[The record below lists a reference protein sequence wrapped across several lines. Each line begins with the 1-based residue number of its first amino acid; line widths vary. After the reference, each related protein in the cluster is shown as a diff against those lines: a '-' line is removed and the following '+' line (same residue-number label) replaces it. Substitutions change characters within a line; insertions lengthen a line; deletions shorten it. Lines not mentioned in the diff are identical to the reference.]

1 MSIDDFLADDRQNR
15 RVSIRRP
22 IPDLPAHLA
31 DLFEALQN
39 PTRVMVIRYVLSNP
53 RATRQDVVEGTGAAT
68 APVYRALAAL
78 EEAGYVHADATRG
91 ERSGRTVHY
100 TADRGKL
107 SADAGALFGWLVS

>member
-1 MSIDDFLADDRQNR
+1 MARDDIRPTDRQNEA
-15 RVSIRRP
+15 VSIRRP

-39 PTRVMVIRYVLSNP
+39 PTRVLVIRYVLGHP
-53 RATRQDVVEGTGAAT
+53 GATRQEVVEGTGAAM

-78 EEAGYVHADATRG
+78 EGAGYLLADGTKG

-100 TADRGKL
+100 SADRARL

>member
-1 MSIDDFLADDRQNR
+1 MAHDDIWPANGQNR
-15 RVSIRRP
+15 AVSIRRP
-22 IPDLPAHLA
+22 IPDLPAPLA

-39 PTRVMVIRYVLSNP
+39 PTRVMVIRFVIAHP
-53 RATRQDVVEGTGAAT
+53 RATRQDVVEGTGAAA

-78 EEAGYVHADATRG
+78 EEAGYLDGDATRG

-100 TADRGKL
+100 SADRARL